1 MPPPRTPAPL
11 ARHYLVWLA
20 ALTLALG
27 AVIVGS
33 ALQFVLWPM
42 AQRSADDLAGLM
54 VLAAQTWSELPPETR
69 PVFEEEL
76 ALRHRLALRPD
87 FAPPPP
93 GAELVHGFYIGFLED
108 ALQRRTGQPAEL
120 QRLPAPDGH
129 TSDGNATAAT
139 TRHAVPWLWT
149 RIPTAGRHI
158 GVGFDTTRLDTH
170 PLQALGAILALG
182 SALAVGLALW
192 LARRIAQP
200 VAQLEQAAA
209 ALAAGNGPHLL
220 PETGPAELA
229 RLARHFNH
237 MAAQVRELL
246 EARTTLLA
254 GVSHDLRT
262 PLARMRLALEMLRLK
277 PDERLIRR
285 LEQDI
290 AAMDALIGQML
301 DLARGLDREAPQP
314 IDLGAWLA
322 QRAEAHHEAATAAGE
337 AITVDCEAGL
347 RVLAA
352 PGALARVIDNL
363 LGNALRYAPGAITL
377 RGQRLPGAGTVRLSV
392 ADRGPGIAPEHLP
405 AVWRPFQ
412 RLEASR
418 SPQTGGWGLGLA
430 VVRQLAAIHGWH
442 VELLGREGGGLEAV
456 VDLPPSEGEQ
466 HSLGEGR
473 STPPA

>member
-1 MPPPRTPAPL
+1 MPPRPPAPL

-27 AVIVGS
+27 GVIVGS

-69 PVFEEEL
+69 PAFEEEL

-93 GAELVHGFYIGFLED
+93 GTELVHGFYIGFLED
-108 ALQRRTGQPAEL
+108 ALQRRTGQPASL
-120 QRLPAPDGH
+120 QLLPAPGDRASAPG
-129 TSDGNATAAT
+129 AAIT
-139 TRHAVPWLWT
+139 DHPAAPWLWT
-149 RIPTAGRHI
+149 RIPTAGRQI

-170 PLQALGAILALG
+170 PLQALGSILALG
-182 SALAVGLALW
+182 SALAIGLALW

-209 ALAAGNGPHLL
+209 ALAAGSGPQRL

-237 MAAQVRELL
+237 MATQVRELL

-262 PLARMRLALEMLRLK
+262 PLARMRLALEMLRLQ
-277 PDERLIRR
+277 PDERLIHR

-290 AAMDALIGQML
+290 QAMDALIGQML
-301 DLARGLDREAPQP
+301 DLARGLDREAAEP
-314 IDLGAWLA
+314 IDVAAWLA
-322 QRAEAHHEAATAAGE
+322 LRAEAHREAAAVAGAHIE
-337 AITVDCEAGL
+337 VDCEAGL
-347 RVLAA
+347 GVQAA

-363 LGNALRYAPGAITL
+363 LGNALRYAPGEITL
-377 RGQRLPGAGTVRLSV
+377 QGQRLPGGDTVRLSV
-392 ADRGPGIAPEHLP
+392 ADRGPGIAAEHLP
-405 AVWRPFQ
+405 VVWRPFQ

-442 VELLGREGGGLEAV
+442 VELQGREGGGLEAV
-456 VDLPPSEGEQ
+456 VDLPP
-466 HSLGEGR
+466 LEGR
-473 STPPA
+473 PHSQDEGGCAPPS